1 MVAKYSVLI
10 VRDKSL
16 IMKIILLLQEL
27 NIGIDSISD
36 WNGEYYIKLKEKL
49 SSQKFREILSRLSVY
64 DLYKVRIYDADINL
78 MYFPVYM
85 GEKRLLK
92 LLTLLREC
100 KIDVI
105 KIEIQDSYYILGL
118 TRELSS
124 LERDYICQK
133 MKRNNTVFRIWREY
147 SNHYNRYQCY
157 EIRLW

>member
-1 MVAKYSVLI
+1 
-10 VRDKSL
+10 
-16 IMKIILLLQEL
+16 
-27 NIGIDSISD
+27 
-36 WNGEYYIKLKEKL
+36 
-49 SSQKFREILSRLSVY
+49 
-64 DLYKVRIYDADINL
+64 

-100 KIDVI
+100 KIDVF
-105 KIEIQDSYYILGL
+105 KIEIQDSYYVLGL